1 MKAITLLLLGVIS
14 AHKINKIE
22 LNGEVED
29 ALINFED
36 GMEEEIDENAG
47 LPYSNRAIKDAYFLQ
62 TDSEI
67 SSGTNNR
74 ILLEA
79 QQRVE
84 ARRTEHF
91 GEGCS
96 LGETLHTGTA
106 LDMDDGEE
114 LLDDTAEYS
123 NIGDVMDL
131 SLDSQVN
138 VNNKILVVAE

>member
-79 QQRVE
+79 Q
-84 ARRTEHF
+84 
-91 GEGCS
+91 
-96 LGETLHTGTA
+96 
-106 LDMDDGEE
+106 
-114 LLDDTAEYS
+114 
-123 NIGDVMDL
+123 
-131 SLDSQVN
+131 
-138 VNNKILVVAE
+138 